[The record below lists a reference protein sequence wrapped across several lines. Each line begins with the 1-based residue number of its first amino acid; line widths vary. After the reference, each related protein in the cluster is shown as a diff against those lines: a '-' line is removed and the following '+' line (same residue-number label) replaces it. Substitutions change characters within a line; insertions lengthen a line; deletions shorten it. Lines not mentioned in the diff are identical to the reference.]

1 VKGKASTKQE
11 SAKVFEQHGSRKRA
25 AATKQ
30 SSAKKQMVSPKAAAH
45 PLISSV
51 FAPVPQDA
59 ADTVASAAP
68 GASPNRRAKS
78 AAAAGNASIKSFF
91 AQCSDAEADTARGAA
106 SAAAPAAK
114 RTRAAARASAPT
126 GPIKKFFVPADKR
139 GNSVCG
145 SEDVIIIDD

>member
-1 VKGKASTKQE
+1 M
-11 SAKVFEQHGSRKRA
+11 FERHGSRKRA
-25 AATKQ
+25 AAGSAATKQ
-30 SSAKKQMVSPKAAAH
+30 SSAKKQTVSPKAAAH

-68 GASPNRRAKS
+68 GALPNRSGKS
-78 AAAAGNASIKSFF
+78 GAAAGNSSIKSFF
-91 AQCSDAEADTARGAA
+91 AQCSDAEADAARGAA

-114 RTRAAARASAPT
+114 RTRAAARGSVASGA
-126 GPIKKFFVPADKR
+126 IKKFFVAADKR
-139 GNSVCG
+139 GNAVCS